1 MPGVGSASGWPE
13 RVLVALGAIAGCL
26 GVALSAAAS
35 HVTGGGTLDVS
46 ARFLL
51 AHAPALIGLAAAI
64 ATYLVHRPTALA
76 AGSLLAIG
84 LALFSGDLA
93 SRAFQGAALFPMA
106 APAGGILLI
115 AGWALVAAAA
125 VIVGRKPA

>member
-1 MPGVGSASGWPE
+1 MPGVGSASGWPA

-26 GVALSAAAS
+26 GAALSAAAS
-35 HVTGGGTLDVS
+35 HVTGGGTLDVA